1 MVSLGR
7 PVWSGQIRLSLVAL
21 PVKLYT
27 ATDSASKLSFHQVHE
42 PSGKR
47 IRYEKVA
54 PGIGPVK
61 SEDIIKGYEY
71 EKGKYVLLEP
81 GEIDAIK
88 LDAKKTLELVQFVDH
103 CEIDAIYFDR
113 PYFVVPDDEL
123 AEDAFR
129 VVRDA
134 LRRKRKVGLG
144 QIVMRG
150 REYIGALKPCGKGL
164 LLETLRFEDELRKSD
179 HYFEGISDEKSDEK
193 LVALAEELIERN
205 AAPFDA
211 SVFEDRYSKA
221 LLDLVRSRV
230 KGRKT
235 TAIGDEE
242 LAPKGGEVVDLMEAL
257 RKSLG
262 GQGKGRGAAK
272 PAAKGKSGEDGSG
285 EGGKSSGGKTSS
297 DKSTARSSA
306 AKSSARKPRAK
317 KAA

>member
-27 ATDSASKLSFHQVHE
+27 ATESASKLSFHQVHE

-54 PGIGPVK
+54 PGVGPVK

-71 EKGKYVLLEP
+71 EKGRYVLLDQA
-81 GEIDAIK
+81 EIDAIK
-88 LDAKKTLELVQFVDH
+88 IDAKKTLELVQFVDH

-113 PYFVVPDDEL
+113 PYFVVPQDEL

-164 LLETLRFEDELRKSD
+164 ILETLRFEDELRKSD
-179 HYFEGISDEKSDEK
+179 HYFEEISDDKSDEG
-193 LVALAEELIERN
+193 LVSLAEELIERK

-221 LLDLVRSRV
+221 LLDLVKDRI

-235 TAIGDEE
+235 TVIGDDDS
-242 LAPKGGEVVDLMEAL
+242 APKGGEVVDLMEAL
-257 RKSLG
+257 KKSLG
-262 GQGKGRGAAK
+262 GGAAK
-272 PAAKGKSGEDGSG
+272 GRASKAKAEPEKRET
-285 EGGKSSGGKTSS
+285 KSSEA
-297 DKSTARSSA
+297 KSTKA
-306 AKSSARKPRAK
+306 
-317 KAA
+317 KAAPRKRANKAA

>member
-27 ATDSASKLSFHQVHE
+27 ATESASKLSFHQVHE

-54 PGIGPVK
+54 AGIGPVK
-61 SEDIIKGYEY
+61 NEDIIKGYEY
-71 EKGKYVLLEP
+71 EKGRYVLLDQA
-81 GEIDAIK
+81 EIDAIK
-88 LDAKKTLELVQFVDH
+88 IDAKKTLELVQFVDH

-113 PYFVVPDDEL
+113 PYYVVPQDEL

-134 LRRKRKVGLG
+134 LKRKRKVGLG

-179 HYFEGISDEKSDEK
+179 HYFEGISDDKSDEG
-193 LVALAEELIERN
+193 LVSLAEELIERK

-211 SVFEDRYSKA
+211 SVFKDRYSKA
-221 LLDLVRSRV
+221 LLDLVKDRI

-235 TAIGDEE
+235 TVIGDDDS
-242 LAPKGGEVVDLMEAL
+242 APKGGEVVDLMEAL
-257 RKSLG
+257 KKSLG
-262 GQGKGRGAAK
+262 GGAVKGRASKAK
-272 PAAKGKSGEDGSG
+272 AEPEKRETKSSSAKASDAKTSDAKSG
-285 EGGKSSGGKTSS
+285 K
-297 DKSTARSSA
+297 A
-306 AKSSARKPRAK
+306 
-317 KAA
+317 KAAPRKRASKAA

>member
-27 ATDSASKLSFHQVHE
+27 ATESSSKLSFHQVHE

-54 PGIGPVK
+54 SGIGPVK

-71 EKGKYVLLEP
+71 EKGRYVLLDQA
-81 GEIDAIK
+81 EIDAIK
-88 LDAKKTLELVQFVDH
+88 IDAKKTLELVQFVDQ
-103 CEIDAIYFDR
+103 CEIDPIYFDR
-113 PYFVVPDDEL
+113 PYYVVPQDEL

-134 LRRKRKVGLG
+134 LKRKRKVGLG

-179 HYFEGISDEKSDEK
+179 HYFEEISDDKSDEA
-193 LVALAEELIERN
+193 LVSLAEELIERK

-211 SVFEDRYSKA
+211 SMFEDRYSKA
-221 LLDLVRSRV
+221 LLDLVKDRI

-235 TAIGDEE
+235 TVIGDEE
-242 LAPKGGEVVDLMEAL
+242 TPKGGEVIDLMEAL
-257 RKSLG
+257 KKSLG
-262 GQGKGRGAAK
+262 GAGGGKGRATSKAEPPKRETKSASGKDSDGKAK
-272 PAAKGKSGEDGSG
+272 P
-285 EGGKSSGGKTSS
+285 
-297 DKSTARSSA
+297 
-306 AKSSARKPRAK
+306 
-317 KAA
+317 KAAPRKRASKAA

>member
-27 ATDSASKLSFHQVHE
+27 ATESASKLSFHQVHE

-54 PGIGPVK
+54 AGIGPVK

-71 EKGKYVLLEP
+71 EKGRYVLLDQA
-81 GEIDAIK
+81 EIDAIK
-88 LDAKKTLELVQFVDH
+88 IDAKKTLELVQFVDH

-113 PYFVVPDDEL
+113 PYFVVPQDEL

-134 LRRKRKVGLG
+134 LKRKRKVGLG

-164 LLETLRFEDELRKSD
+164 ILETLRFEDELRKSD
-179 HYFEGISDEKSDEK
+179 HYFEEISDDKSDEG
-193 LVALAEELIERN
+193 LVSLAEELIERK

-221 LLDLVRSRV
+221 LLDLVKDRI

-235 TAIGDEE
+235 TVIGDEE
-242 LAPKGGEVVDLMEAL
+242 APKGGEVVDLMEAL
-257 RKSLG
+257 KKSLG
-262 GQGKGRGAAK
+262 GSAPKGRTSKAAS
-272 PAAKGKSGEDGSG
+272 AKNEPEKKEPVKA
-285 EGGKSSGGKTSS
+285 ERETKSSK
-297 DKSTARSSA
+297 A
-306 AKSSARKPRAK
+306 
-317 KAA
+317 KAAPRKRAGKAA